1 MNNPAT
7 VAWLRRAI
15 SLLLLVC
22 LALPLARCSVVKEP
36 VADVAVSDVQPGAQN
51 PPREPTQVVQ
61 YRENK
66 PVYAGRMILDQFEEV
81 ADAKFSDL
89 LHLVM
94 LVVIFFL
101 PLLTLVFRPLTQAR
115 IHALAALPALGYLV
129 LIIYGLMGE
138 ALSGGWL
145 AMASWLALF
154 ILGVHAIVADF
165 RSRPQGDHL
174 ISRTSP

>member
-51 PPREPTQVVQ
+51 PPRQPTQVVQ

-66 PVYAGRMILDQFEEV
+66 PVYAGRMILDQFREV

-89 LHLVM
+89 LHLAM
-94 LVVIFFL
+94 LVSIFFL
-101 PLLTLVFRPLTQAR
+101 PLLTLFLRPLTQAR
-115 IHALAALPALGYLV
+115 VHTLAALPALAYLAF
-129 LIIYGLMGE
+129 IIFGLMGQ
-138 ALSGGWL
+138 AMSGGWL
-145 AMASWLALF
+145 AMASWLALLF
-154 ILGVHAIVADF
+154 LGVQAIVADF
-165 RSRPQGDHL
+165 RSRWQ
-174 ISRTSP
+174 RR